1 MRRQSNRAVPSLLT
15 KKAIFIVPIPF
26 NTLRHAGIRATRPT
40 NIYIYRP
47 RQKQN
52 PKKLS
57 PDGKTGETKTPCGV
71 RNCTLRQVLEYSA
84 ASTHVLSAEHTG
96 RPCKAQRRIGQGQT
110 AFGACPS
117 PDRLNTP
124 AQSNVRVFTSAKD
137 STLPAATGPKRLD
150 YGPNRTD
157 RKNQPD
163 NGKEVDKIC

>member
-84 ASTHVLSAEHTG
+84 ASTQVPLTRFLSSPSLPASGKKSIFVGKSVNTHMNIFDDYKDHKGEYAVSPSLLWEYDLSAFDWWKSRKTVV
-96 RPCKAQRRIGQGQT
+96 A
-110 AFGACPS
+110 AFW
-117 PDRLNTP
+117 
-124 AQSNVRVFTSAKD
+124 
-137 STLPAATGPKRLD
+137 
-150 YGPNRTD
+150 
-157 RKNQPD
+157 
-163 NGKEVDKIC
+163 KEDG